1 MHYNQAMKL
10 RQKQS
15 PTDAEALQEKVL
27 LLQSQMQA
35 QEIKNQHDANVL
47 QEMVL
52 ALQSQVQALEISI
65 YLSNF
70 VWHNNSDLAAV
81 VKHIRLSL
89 IFLTKQKLSLIKLK

>member
-35 QEIKNQHDANVL
+35 QEIKINMML
-47 QEMVL
+47 T
-52 ALQSQVQALEISI
+52 SCKKW
-65 YLSNF
+65 YLLCN
-70 VWHNNSDLAAV
+70 LKC
-81 VKHIRLSL
+81 KH
-89 IFLTKQKLSLIKLK
+89 